1 MIEKS
6 VLEGMFT
13 KSNSANDSAPLTLS
27 TTMPDGRKM
36 TINSGEVDLQDAA
49 EAVKLIPEEER
60 GEATAKFRDEL
71 IQNTDELDSIE
82 VEQEVAAKAA
92 AYTKPADEYSTL
104 VKFESTVVED
114 DESIEPK
121 TRQAY
126 VWYFK
131 AHQRKTSQ
139 SSLLMSRVVYE
150 ARKTLEDHEF
160 SDFCDGIGLK
170 ADSSTIRKFIVI
182 GRVYPRLINYVDQLP
197 AAWTSIYALT
207 QMPAD
212 DFERCIESGYRLCDL
227 SGGEIDE
234 LVKKTRQ
241 INNLMSPFKLDKKEQ
256 AYCIAKVYFT
266 KKMDDL
272 DLRIIQKAFDEI
284 SSRLPV
290 KLTIEKQ
297 VLEMHKERA
306 NQRYQ
311 KLKKEDPN
319 AAVKPETWDYGV
331 AANAVYNKDAA

>member
-1 MIEKS
+1 MSTFVNNETLATS
-6 VLEGMFT
+6 T
-13 KSNSANDSAPLTLS
+13 SNDVKQATFS
-27 TTMPDGRKM
+27 TTLPDGQKM
-36 TINSGEVDLQDAA
+36 TINTGFVGFDDVRNSVEQLEGEEKENAYEQ
-49 EAVKLIPEEER
+49 
-60 GEATAKFRDEL
+60 FREEL

-82 VEQEVAAKAA
+82 VEQEVAAMAA
-92 AYTKPADEYSTL
+92 DYTQSADEYSTP

-121 TRQAY
+121 SRQQY

-131 AHQRKTSQ
+131 AHQRKTSL
-139 SSLLMSRVVYE
+139 SSLQMSRVVYE
-150 ARKTLEDHEF
+150 AHKTLEDHEF
-160 SDFCDGIGLK
+160 SDFCNSIGLK
-170 ADSSTIRKFIVI
+170 ADSSTIRKFIVV
-182 GRVYPRLINYVDQLP
+182 GRVYPRLIKYVDQLP

-212 DFERCIESGYRLCDL
+212 DFERCIKSGYRLCDL
-227 SGGEIDE
+227 SGGEIVE

-290 KLTIEKQ
+290 KLSIEKQ

-319 AAVKPETWDYGV
+319 AAIKPETWDYGV
-331 AANAVYNKDAA
+331 AANAVYKKDAA

>member
-1 MIEKS
+1 MSTFVNNES
-6 VLEGMFT
+6 LT
-13 KSNSANDSAPLTLS
+13 TSTSNDLKQATFS
-27 TTMPDGRKM
+27 TTLPDGQKM
-36 TINSGEVDLQDAA
+36 TINTGFVGFDAVRNSVEQLEGEEKEKSYEQ
-49 EAVKLIPEEER
+49 
-60 GEATAKFRDEL
+60 FREEL
-71 IQNTDELDSIE
+71 IKNTDELDSIE
-82 VEQEVAAKAA
+82 VEQEVAEMAA
-92 AYTKPADEYSTL
+92 NYTKPVDEYSTP

-121 TRQAY
+121 SRQAY

-150 ARKTLEDHEF
+150 AHKTLEDHEF

-170 ADSSTIRKFIVI
+170 ADSSTIRKFIVV
-182 GRVYPRLINYVDQLP
+182 GRVYPRLIKYVDQLP

-290 KLTIEKQ
+290 KLSIEKQ
-297 VLEMHKERA
+297 VLAMHKERA